1 MQVAKM
7 GAGRGLQKWEGGP
20 SLFVAFLGV
29 IASIKEGEIRDLP
42 PFALEVGSSS
52 VKVKVKK

>member
-1 MQVAKM
+1 M
-7 GAGRGLQKWEGGP
+7 GGGP

-42 PFALEVGSSS
+42 PLHLKLALV
-52 VKVKVKK
+52 V